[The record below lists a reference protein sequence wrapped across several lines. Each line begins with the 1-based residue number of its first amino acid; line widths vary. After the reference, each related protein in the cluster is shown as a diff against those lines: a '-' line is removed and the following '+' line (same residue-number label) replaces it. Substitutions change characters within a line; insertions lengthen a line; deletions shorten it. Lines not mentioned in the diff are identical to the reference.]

1 MHNVLKVMN
10 AGGVAVYPTETLY
23 AVGCDAMNREACER
37 VTRIKGRPDDMPLPL
52 IIGSIDMLGLVT
64 DNKSSSLLELA
75 KAFWPGPLSILV
87 KAIPELPDLLCDEE
101 GYTSVR
107 YSGHPFAAELSR
119 RLKRPIVATSAN
131 ISGQEPVALPEDL
144 DPELLALVD
153 ESYLDPPWPR
163 GDKPSTVVRMLGA
176 SRLEILRDGAVSVK
190 KLCDKGFSVSLQ
202 SS

>member
-52 IIGSIDMLGLVT
+52 IIGSVDMLRLVT
-64 DNKSSSLLELA
+64 DNPPAHLLDLA

-87 KAIPELPDLLCDEE
+87 KALPALPGLLCDED

-107 YSGHPFAAELSR
+107 FSGHPFAAELSR

-131 ISGQEPVALPEDL
+131 ISGKQPVALPEDL
-144 DPELLALVD
+144 DPELLDMVD
-153 ESYLDPPWPR
+153 GAYLDPPWPR
-163 GDKPSTVVRMLGA
+163 GDKPSTVARLLGS
-176 SRLEILRDGAVSVK
+176 SRLEVLRDGAVSVK

-202 SS
+202 TP

>member
-144 DPELLALVD
+144 DPELLSLVD

-202 SS
+202 AS